1 VKLNNGL
8 VNTASLISNGAIS
21 GIILLFF
28 MNYFKDLDWE
38 LRFVL
43 TLLSVLTMVIL
54 VLSYKQ
60 FLLFGLSFAI
70 PLSVPFSINGSSI
83 SLPAELICVFL
94 SGFLL
99 VKIILGTRPEPAFLK
114 HPITLL
120 ILADLGWILF
130 SSIFSQMPE
139 ASFKRLIIRSCYYIT
154 FYYFYAELFRQDPGN
169 IKRLFTV
176 HVIGFLFPIIYAMIN
191 HAMLG
196 FETVGSQQ
204 ISAPFY
210 FDHTI
215 YGACLVF
222 FIPFLLHYS
231 FREASPSKEK
241 NGYRVLLAVFII
253 ATLLSYSRAAW
264 LSGIIALTVAFCLKY
279 KIRFNYLA
287 ALAVILVAAL
297 AMNQQRIATFFKENK
312 ETSHSND
319 VSMHFKSISNV
330 NTDASN
336 KERINR
342 WKCALRMFAD
352 KPLTGFGPGTYQFFY
367 GQYQRR
373 EDMTR
378 ISTYNGTK
386 GHAHSEYLNYLS
398 ETGLIGCLIFVTLI
412 VTVIIKGRYLVL
424 KSKYEET
431 RHVAL
436 YLLAG
441 LITFFIHAFFNGFL
455 EFDKMAMPV
464 FASYAAITS
473 LNLREQSS

>member
-1 VKLNNGL
+1 MKLNNPGFNITNL
-8 VNTASLISNGAIS
+8 VTNTVISL
-21 GIILLFF
+21 IILLFF
-28 MNYFKDLDWE
+28 MNYFRDLEWE

-43 TLLSVLTMVIL
+43 TLLAVLFMVIL

-60 FLLFGLSFAI
+60 FLLFGLSFAV
-70 PLSVPFSINGSSI
+70 PLSVPFGIGSAQI
-83 SLPAELICVFL
+83 SLPVELICVFL

-99 VKIILGTRPEPAFLK
+99 VKFIMGARPQAAFLK

-120 ILADLGWILF
+120 VLADLGWILVC
-130 SSIFSQMPE
+130 SIFSQMPE
-139 ASFKRLIIRSCYYIT
+139 ASLKRFVIRGCYYIT
-154 FYYFYAELFRQDPGN
+154 FYYFYRELFRQDPQN

-176 HVIGFLFPIIYAMIN
+176 HVIGFLFPIVYAMMN
-191 HAMLG
+191 HARLG

-222 FIPFLLHYS
+222 FIPFLIHYS
-231 FREASPSKEK
+231 FRKASPAKERT
-241 NGYRVLLAVFII
+241 GYRVLLAVFTI
-253 ATLLSYSRAAW
+253 ATVLSYSRAAW
-264 LSGIIALTVAFCLKY
+264 LSGIIALTVAFCLHY

-287 ALAVILVAAL
+287 ALGAIALVAL
-297 AMNQQRIATFFKENK
+297 VMNQQSIARFLKENK

-342 WKCALRMFAD
+342 WKCALRMFAE
-352 KPLTGFGPGTYQFFY
+352 KPVTGFGPGTYQFFY

-378 ISTYNGTK
+378 ISTYNGSK

-398 ETGLIGCLIFVTLI
+398 ETGLPGCLIFVSLI
-412 VTVIIKGRYLVL
+412 VTVIITGRRLVK
-424 KSKYEET
+424 KSPQAET
-431 RHVAL
+431 RQMAL
-436 YLLAG
+436 YLLTG

-464 FASYAAITS
+464 FASFAAITS
-473 LNLREQSS
+473 LDLQEQSS